1 MKHTTRTPLLLLFI
15 FFLIA
20 FQSFAQDFKLTGQVV
35 NDGKQPLAG
44 AVVRMYTDTTLVM
57 RVLTDAKGQF
67 VAEKTFEENSE
78 IKALAVSISCQ
89 GYESQVFTL
98 QLAEGQTDLGTVT
111 MGTKASDMGEAVVT
125 ADRIKMSSE
134 KIVQIPTLMEK
145 SHSAN
150 AITLLNQMN
159 ISDLQVDIMNGKV
172 KASGKNVPI
181 YINFMPA
188 SEMDVAALYPDEIVR
203 VEYNIHPKGELQA
216 AGGPVVNIITRRR
229 THGGRLMTEVT
240 QFEELKGAYKAV
252 YMLYHKKN
260 QFNIGYDGQYTNEKS
275 YSTQTQA
282 FHNPVDGTSIVRH
295 SIADGIRQKSQSHS
309 AVFSHYYRGNTFA
322 SNLSFTFTLPK
333 SPRTFNAYQR
343 TQDGMPDFTRI
354 ETSSSSQSKS
364 PSLSWYM
371 RKEMKKD
378 QVINASAS
386 LQYSKNTYDGLTENF
401 NGLTD
406 ERTYSWLN
414 KADEDL
420 TSMKVNVNYS
430 KQFSDKGT
438 LMVGGVTF
446 HNWTSAR
453 YQGTNPYDVS
463 LHRGFEYL
471 NLAYTF
477 TIKQRLNISPLLGVS
492 HFVNDAQGADEKV
505 NDFIFQPELTVRYDF
520 SKANVFLQGCVGA
533 GGSEDLSIRGNV
545 VQSIDDIQL
554 RAGNPNMK
562 TSKFLT
568 LDFGSNIRI
577 PKGFLRI
584 MGQYFGVNKYTFCT
598 TDYDAAQ
605 QKYVQSYVTD
615 GNIGTLTG
623 QIMYNSNFSQKLRLT
638 LAVNA
643 SYKLNDPGPTA
654 FCPVRR
660 LFTPFAYGQIQYLTG
675 PFCFQLTGNTVSH
688 SLDQGRSHDRFNMQ
702 FLMSYTKPRYSIML
716 SCNNFTNAARNSAWS
731 TTGPLY
737 WASSISSTESGRRRG
752 FVVVKFT
759 FNLQHGNKHHQYE
772 DVDINTSVKSG
783 IMK

>member
-1 MKHTTRTPLLLLFI
+1 MKHTTRTPLIILFL
-15 FFLIA
+15 FVFMA
-20 FQSFAQDFKLTGQVV
+20 VQSFAQNVKLTGQVV

-57 RVLTDAKGQF
+57 RVLTDAKGRF
-67 VAEKTFEENSE
+67 TAERDFEGNAEV
-78 IKALAVSISCQ
+78 KDLAVSISCL
-89 GYESQVFTL
+89 GYESQMFTL

-111 MGTKASDMGEAVVT
+111 LGTKAADMGEAVVT

-134 KIVQIPTLMEK
+134 KIVQIPTRMEK

-159 ISDLQVDIMNGKV
+159 ISDLQVDIMNKKV
-172 KASGKNVPI
+172 KASGKEVPI

-188 SEMDVAALYPDEIVR
+188 SAMDVAALHPDEIVR

-216 AGGPVVNIITRRR
+216 AGGPVVNIITRIRES
-229 THGGRLMTEVT
+229 GGRLMADVT

-260 QFNIGYDGQYTNEKS
+260 QFNIGYDGLYINEKS
-275 YSTQTQA
+275 YSTETQA

-309 AVFSHYYRGNTFA
+309 AVFSHYYRGNTFS

-333 SPRTFNAYQR
+333 SPRTFNAYLR

-354 ETSSSSQSKS
+354 ETTNSSQSKS
-364 PSLSWYM
+364 PSLSWNM
-371 RKEMKKD
+371 RKEMKNN
-378 QVINASAS
+378 QVINTSAS

-406 ERTYSWLN
+406 ECTYSWLN
-414 KADEDL
+414 KADEDF
-420 TSMKVNVNYS
+420 TSVSARVNYS

-438 LMVGGVTF
+438 LMAVGTIT

-453 YQGTNPYDVS
+453 YQGSNPYDAW
-463 LHRGFEYL
+463 LHRGYEYL
-471 NLAYTF
+471 TLSYTF
-477 TIKQRLNISPLLGVS
+477 TIKQRLNISPTLGLT
-492 HFVNDAQGADEKV
+492 HFVNDLGDTEEKSKE
-505 NDFIFQPELTVRYDF
+505 FIFQPDLTIRYDF
-520 SKANVFLQGCVGA
+520 NKANIFFKGYVGA
-533 GGSEDLSIRGNV
+533 GGDEDLSVRGNV

-554 RAGNPNMK
+554 KAGNPNMK
-562 TSKFLT
+562 TSRFLT
-568 LDFGSNIRI
+568 LQLGSNIRI
-577 PKGFLRI
+577 PKGFLQFI
-584 MGQYFGVNKYTFCT
+584 CQYFGAYNYTFST

-615 GNIGTLTG
+615 GNTGTVGG
-623 QIMYNSNFSQKLRLT
+623 QVMYNSNFSQKLRLT

-643 SYKLNDPGPTA
+643 SYKLNNPGRTA

-675 PFCFQLTGNTVSH
+675 PFCFQLIGNTVVH
-688 SLDQGRSHDRFNMQ
+688 DLEQGRSHDRFSLQ
-702 FLMSYTKPRYSIML
+702 FVMSYTKPRYSIML
-716 SCNNFTNAARNSAWS
+716 SCNNFTNAARSTAWS

-737 WASSISSTESGRRRG
+737 WTSSISSTESGRRRG
-752 FVVVKFT
+752 FIIASFT
-759 FNLQHGNKHHQYE
+759 FNLQHGSKRHQYE
-772 DVDINTSVKSG
+772 DVNINTSVKSG

>member
-1 MKHTTRTPLLLLFI
+1 M
-15 FFLIA
+15 A
-20 FQSFAQDFKLTGQVV
+20 VQSFAQNVKLTGQVV
-35 NDGKQPLAG
+35 NDEKQPLAG

-57 RVLTDAKGQF
+57 RMLTDAKGRF
-67 VAEKTFEENSE
+67 VAEKAFEENSE
-78 IKALAVSISCQ
+78 IKDLAISISCL
-89 GYESQVFTL
+89 GYESQMFTL
-98 QLAEGQTDLGTVT
+98 QLAEGQMDLGTLT
-111 MGTKASDMGEAVVT
+111 LGTKAADMGEAVVT

-134 KIVQIPTLMEK
+134 KIVQIPTRMEK

-172 KASGKNVPI
+172 KASGKEVPI

-188 SEMDVAALYPDEIVR
+188 SAMDVAALHPDEIVR

-216 AGGPVVNIITRRR
+216 VGGPVVNIITRIS
-229 THGGRLMTEVT
+229 TYGGRLMTDVT

-260 QFNIGYDGQYTNEKS
+260 QFNIGYDGQYRNEKS
-275 YSTQTQA
+275 YSTETQA

-295 SIADGIRQKSQSHS
+295 SIANGIRQKSQSHS
-309 AVFSHYYRGNTFA
+309 AVFSHYYRGNTFS

-333 SPRTFNAYQR
+333 SPRTFNAYLR

-354 ETSSSSQSKS
+354 ETTNSSQSKS
-364 PSLSWYM
+364 PSLSWNM
-371 RKEMKKD
+371 RKEMKKN
-378 QVINASAS
+378 QVLNASTS

-414 KADEDL
+414 KADEDF
-420 TSMKVNVNYS
+420 TSMSARVNYS

-438 LMVGGVTF
+438 LLAVGAIT

-453 YQGTNPYDVS
+453 YQGSNPYDAW
-463 LHRGFEYL
+463 LHRGYEYL
-471 NLAYTF
+471 TLSYTF
-477 TIKQRLNISPLLGVS
+477 TIKKRLNISPLLGLS
-492 HFVNDAQGADEKV
+492 HFVNDLGDTEEKS
-505 NDFIFQPELTVRYDF
+505 NDFIFQPDLTIRYDF
-520 SKANVFLQGCVGA
+520 NKANIVFRGYVGS

-562 TSKFLT
+562 TSRFLT
-568 LDFGSNIRI
+568 LQLSSNIRI
-577 PKGFLRI
+577 PKGFLQFI
-584 MGQYFGVNKYTFCT
+584 GQYFGAYNYTFCT

-615 GNIGTLTG
+615 GNIGTVGG
-623 QIMYNSNFSQKLRLT
+623 QVMYNSNFSQKLRLT

-643 SYKLNDPGPTA
+643 SYKLNNPGPTA

-675 PFCFQLTGNTVSH
+675 PFCFQLIGNTVVH
-688 SLDQGRSHDRFNMQ
+688 DLEQGRSHDRFNLQ
-702 FLMSYTKPRYSIML
+702 FVMSYTKPRYSIML

-737 WASSISSTESGRRRG
+737 WTSSISSTEAGRRRG

-759 FNLQHGNKHHQYE
+759 FNLQHGSKRHQYE